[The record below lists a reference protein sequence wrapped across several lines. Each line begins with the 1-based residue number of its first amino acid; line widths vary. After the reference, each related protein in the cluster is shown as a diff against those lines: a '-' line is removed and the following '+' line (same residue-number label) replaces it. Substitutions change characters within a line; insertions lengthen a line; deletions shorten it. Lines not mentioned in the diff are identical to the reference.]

1 MKILDE
7 NWQVKEIYDSV
18 VTVPDC
24 FVVNKN
30 QLGTGHGEA
39 KLYFGSKETVRN
51 FFGPEGFSAKCFML
65 KSDLLNY
72 LTAVKTEYF
81 SPSQNYVGKDNF
93 QNLWVER
100 LALVNSLD
108 DIIWF
113 NVDDQTQIK
122 GPRGYLNSSDEGY
135 KLIRNLALPLI
146 SYISSMMLI
155 QPDGS
160 MVCYWKL
167 FVDFDAIAE
176 KKNGPLVFY
185 YGKKK
190 VEDDVQESG
199 TKKLVAEG
207 SEESNYARQGQGKY
221 RENLLEEC
229 PFCPITMV
237 NDERLLIASH
247 IKPWA
252 VCSEKEKV
260 DPKNGFMLS
269 PVYDKLFD
277 RGFITFTNDKHL
289 VLSNWISPK
298 NYERLGV
305 VNDSYIQRLPLDE
318 KRIEYLEY
326 HRASV
331 FKG

>member
-7 NWQVKEIYDSV
+7 NWCAKEIYDTII
-18 VTVPDC
+18 TVPDC

-39 KLYFGSKETVRN
+39 KLYIGSKEAMRK
-51 FFGPEGFSAKCFML
+51 FFGQEGFHVKCFML
-65 KSDLLNY
+65 KKDLLAY
-72 LTAVKTEYF
+72 LATAKIEYL
-81 SPSQNYVGKDNF
+81 SPSQNYIGKDEF
-93 QNLWVER
+93 KSLWNER

-113 NVDDQTQIK
+113 EVNDQVQIG
-122 GPRGYLNSSDEGY
+122 GPRGYVNSTDNGY
-135 KLIRNLALPLI
+135 KIIRNLALPLI
-146 SYISSMMLI
+146 SYISVMMLV
-155 QPDGS
+155 QPKGEPAF
-160 MVCYWKL
+160 YWKL

-176 KKNGPLVFY
+176 KKNGPLVFT
-185 YGKKK
+185 YGKKNIGSDNENKNDTK
-190 VEDDVQESG
+190 V
-199 TKKLVAEG
+199 KKELG
-207 SEESNYARQGQGKY
+207 YARQGQGKY
-221 RENLLEEC
+221 REKLLEEC

-252 VCSEKEKV
+252 VSDEKEKI
-260 DPKNGFMLS
+260 DPKNGFMFS
-269 PVYDKLFD
+269 PLYDKLFD
-277 RGFITFTNDKHL
+277 RGFITFTNDKHMI
-289 VLSNWISPK
+289 LSNWITPK
-298 NYERLGV
+298 NYERLGI
-305 VNDSYIQRLPLDE
+305 VNNTFYQRLPLDE